1 MKKNKFI
8 KEETKFSGQYNK
20 RIFKT
25 LKYSYAP
32 FLKSIY
38 FLLALGLIGRALL
51 LFNTNLLGYWVDSY
65 CTNCEKPTSGI
76 RYYLLDWSKSDY
88 LMAILLLC
96 LLGFSFTILFRIY
109 FSRFSAKAVSRLYDE
124 VSYRTSRYPMSFF
137 DTTPTGRIITR
148 FSSDYGNVFRIFGGP
163 LAEFLAIIS
172 DLIVM
177 IVLITLASPIYLI
190 FVGLITFLNYVVYRY
205 NRHALRKERR
215 ELSHSRAPT
224 IAHFAETAFGA
235 ASIRSYLRQNTFFSR
250 FKSLNNYFL
259 NQKIKTFK
267 QLTLFSFQMNSLSAL
282 LLLLVGITSYLLLD
296 YKIVTVGAVGVAFT
310 FITLSGSTVQMF
322 FEWLAQFEE
331 AMIGIERLDQY
342 LHLPIEKG
350 LTLPSHSEFVS
361 EHWRE
366 KPGVPTDSNLFLKEL
381 GSSAEVSVSK
391 LSFRYRQDLP
401 WVLNDINFTIAAG
414 ERLGIVGKTGS
425 GKSSL
430 IQTLF
435 YLYPLDYGTIT
446 INHRAPMLTEKDK
459 TDPEKIPLSLYRKL
473 IALIGQDPTLF
484 RGTLT
489 ENLTSGDP
497 LISPEEIQTALERVG
512 LLDWVLSLP
521 KKFDYFIDEK
531 GKNLSHGEKQLLCM
545 ARCLLQ
551 KSPVVIMDEATSSVD
566 PQSEEIMI
574 KATEN
579 FFANR
584 TQIIIAHR
592 LSTLEKCDKILWL
605 NRGRIEIMGP
615 KDLVLPKFTSVL
627 QHEII
632 M

>member
-1 MKKNKFI
+1 MNPNKFI
-8 KEETKFSGQYNK
+8 KEDTRFSGKYNR
-20 RIFKT
+20 RIFQT
-25 LKYSYAP
+25 LKHSYDP

-38 FLLALGLIGRALL
+38 FLLFLGFSGRLLL
-51 LFNTNLLGYWVDSY
+51 LFNANLLGYWVDSF
-65 CTNCEKPTSGI
+65 CTTCEKPISGI
-76 RYYLLDWSKSDY
+76 RYYLLDWTKNDY
-88 LMAILLLC
+88 LWAILIFC
-96 LLGFSFTILFRIY
+96 LLGFSFTILFRIF

-124 VSYRTSRYPMSFF
+124 VTVRTSRYPMSFF
-137 DTTPTGRIITR
+137 DSTPTGRIVTR

-172 DLIVM
+172 DMVVM
-177 IVLITLASPIYLI
+177 ILLITLASPLYLL
-190 FVGLITFLNYVVYRY
+190 FVVLITFLNYLVYRL
-205 NRHALRKERR
+205 NRGALRKERR
-215 ELSHSRAPT
+215 ELSHSRAPS

-235 ASIRSYLRQNTFFSR
+235 SSIRSYLRQNTFFAR
-250 FKSLNNYFL
+250 FKNLNDYFL
-259 NQKIKTFK
+259 NQKLKTFR
-267 QLTLFSFQMNSLSAL
+267 QLSWFSFQMTGLSAI
-282 LLLLVGITSYLLLD
+282 LLLLVGMASYFLMD
-296 YKIVTVGAVGVAFT
+296 HHWVTVGSVGVAFT

-331 AMIGIERLDQY
+331 AMIGVERLDQY
-342 LHLPIEKG
+342 LHFPIEKG
-350 LTLPSHSEFVS
+350 LTLPRQSEFKT

-366 KPGVPTDSNLFLKEL
+366 DPNTILHEVPEN
-381 GSSAEVSVSK
+381 AEVKVSD
-391 LSFRYRQDLP
+391 LSFRYRPELP
-401 WVLNDINFTIAAG
+401 WVLNDVNFTIKPG

-430 IQTLF
+430 IQSLF
-435 YLYPLDYGTIT
+435 YLYPLDKGLIT
-446 INHRAPMLTEKDK
+446 INNWAPILHENHKNK
-459 TDPEKIPLSLYRKL
+459 AQRIPLNTYRNL

-484 RGTLT
+484 RGTLAT
-489 ENLTSGDP
+489 NLNMGNP
-497 LISPEEIQTALERVG
+497 QIPQEELHIALDRVG
-512 LLDWVLSLP
+512 LLDWALQLP
-521 KKFDYFIDEK
+521 KKFEYFIDEK

-605 NRGRIEIMGP
+605 NKGKIEMMGP
-615 KDLVLPKFTSVL
+615 KDLVLPQFKNSHRDEL
-627 QHEII
+627 IL
-632 M
+632 

>member
-1 MKKNKFI
+1 MKQTKFI
-8 KEETKFSGQYNK
+8 KEETKFSGHYNK
-20 RIFKT
+20 RLFKT
-25 LKYSYAP
+25 LRSSYAP

-38 FLLALGLIGRALL
+38 FLLSLGFTGRALL
-51 LFNTNLLGYWVDSY
+51 LFNANLMGYWVDSY
-65 CTNCEKPTSGI
+65 CTTCVKPTSGI
-76 RYYLLDWSKSDY
+76 RYYLQDWTKSDY
-88 LMAILLLC
+88 LLAILLCC

-124 VSYRTSRYPMSFF
+124 VTFRTSRYPLSFF
-137 DTTPTGRIITR
+137 DTTPAGRIITR

-177 IVLITLASPIYLI
+177 VILITLASPIYLL
-190 FVGLITFLNYVVYRY
+190 FVGLITLLNYGVYRY
-205 NRHALRKERR
+205 NRNTLRKERR
-215 ELSHSRAPT
+215 ELSHSRAPS

-235 ASIRSYLRQNTFFSR
+235 SSIRSYLRQNTFFTR

-259 NQKIKTFK
+259 NQKVKTFK
-267 QLTLFSFQMNSLSAL
+267 QLTFFSFQMNSLSAL
-282 LLLLVGITSYLLLD
+282 LLLLVGLTSYFLLD
-296 YKIVTVGAVGVAFT
+296 YGLVTVGAVGVAFT
-310 FITLSGSTVQMF
+310 FITLSGNTMQMF

-331 AMIGIERLDQY
+331 AMIGVERLDQY
-342 LHLPIEKG
+342 LHMSIEKG
-350 LTLPSHSEFVS
+350 LTLPPQSEFAS

-366 KPGVPTDSNLFLKEL
+366 QPDTQLNANLLQKNL
-381 GSSAEVSVSK
+381 GASAEVKVSH
-391 LSFRYRQDLP
+391 LTFRYRPDLP
-401 WVLNDINFTIAAG
+401 CVLNNISFTLKAG

-430 IQTLF
+430 IQALF
-435 YLYPLDYGTIT
+435 YLYNIEHGIIT
-446 INHRAPMLTEKDK
+446 INNWAPILTE
-459 TDPEKIPLSLYRKL
+459 TDMNMPDKIPLSHYRKL

-484 RGTLT
+484 RGTIT
-489 ENLTSGDP
+489 ENLIMGDSH
-497 LISPEEIQTALERVG
+497 ISSEEMHTAVERVG
-512 LLDWVLSLP
+512 LLDWVLELP
-521 KKFDYFIDEK
+521 KKFNYFIDER

-605 NRGRIEIMGP
+605 NKGQIEMMGP
-615 KDLVLPKFTSVL
+615 KDIVLPKFTNVHHQEL
-627 QHEII
+627 II
-632 M
+632 

>member
-8 KEETKFSGQYNK
+8 KEEVKFSGQYNK
-20 RIFKT
+20 RIFTT
-25 LKYSYAP
+25 LKHSYLP

-38 FLLALGLIGRALL
+38 FLLALGFIGRALL
-51 LFNTNLLGYWVDSY
+51 LFNANILGYWVDSY
-65 CTNCEKPTSGI
+65 CTNCTKPTSGI
-76 RYYLLDWSKSDY
+76 RYYIQDWSKYDY
-88 LMAILLLC
+88 LLALLIFC
-96 LLGFSFTILFRIY
+96 VLGFIFIFVFRIY
-109 FSRFSAKAVSRLYDE
+109 FSRYSAKAVSRLYDE
-124 VSYRTSRYPMSFF
+124 VTFRTSRFPMTFF

-190 FVGLITFLNYVVYRY
+190 FVFIIAILNYIVYRF
-205 NRHALRKERR
+205 NRNALRKERR
-215 ELSHSRAPT
+215 ELSHSRGPS
-224 IAHFAETAFGA
+224 IAHFAETTVG
-235 ASIRSYLRQNTFFSR
+235 SSTIRSYLRQNTFFAR
-250 FKSLNNYFL
+250 FKSMNNYFL

-267 QLTLFSFQMNSLSAL
+267 QLTFFSFQMNSLSAL
-282 LLLLVGITSYLLLD
+282 LLLSVGITSFYLLD
-296 YKIVTVGAVGVAFT
+296 YGLVTVGAVGVAFT
-310 FITLSGSTVQMF
+310 FITLSGNTMQMF

-331 AMIGIERLDQY
+331 ALIGIERLDQY
-342 LHLPIEKG
+342 LHFPIEKG
-350 LTLPSHSEFVS
+350 LTLPIQSEFAS

-366 KPGVPTDSNLFLKEL
+366 EPNSQIDTNLFLKNL
-381 GSSAEVSVSK
+381 GSNAEVKISQ
-391 LSFRYRQDLP
+391 LSFRYRTDLP
-401 WVLNDINFTIAAG
+401 WVLNDINFTLAAG

-435 YLYPLDYGTIT
+435 YLYNIEQGAIT
-446 INHRAPMLTEKDK
+446 INNWAPILTEEDRL
-459 TDPEKIPLSLYRKL
+459 DPKKIPLSQFRKL

-489 ENLTSGDP
+489 ENLVKGDP
-497 LISPEEIQTALERVG
+497 NITPEQMHTALERVG
-512 LLDWVLSLP
+512 LLEWALSLP

-551 KSPVVIMDEATSSVD
+551 KSPVIIMDEATSSVD

-605 NRGRIEIMGP
+605 NKGRIEMMGP
-615 KDLVLPKFTSVL
+615 KDLVLPKFTHAHHNEL
-627 QHEII
+627 II
-632 M
+632 

>member
-1 MKKNKFI
+1 MKQNKFI
-8 KEETKFSGQYNK
+8 KEESKFSGKYNQ
-20 RIFKT
+20 RIFQT
-25 LKYSYAP
+25 LKYSYQP

-38 FLLALGLIGRALL
+38 FLLAVGFTGRALL

-65 CTNCEKPTSGI
+65 CSSCEKPTSGI
-76 RYYLLDWSKSDY
+76 RYLLLDWTKSDY
-88 LMAILLLC
+88 LLAILILC
-96 LLGFSFTILFRIY
+96 LVGFTFTIIFRIY
-109 FSRFSAKAVSRLYDE
+109 FSQFSAKAVSQLYDE
-124 VSYRTSRYPMSFF
+124 VTFRTSRYPMSFF
-137 DTTPTGRIITR
+137 DITPTGRIITR

-177 IVLITLASPIYLI
+177 IGLITLASPIYLL
-190 FVGLITFLNYVVYRY
+190 FVGLITFLNYLVYRL
-205 NRHALRKERR
+205 NRTALRKERR
-215 ELSHSRAPT
+215 ELSHSRAPS
-224 IAHFAETAFGA
+224 IAHFAETAFGST
-235 ASIRSYLRQNTFFSR
+235 SIRSYLRQTTFFSR

-267 QLTLFSFQMNSLSAL
+267 QLTLFSFQMNALSAL
-282 LLLLVGITSYLLLD
+282 LLLLVGLTSYFLLD
-296 YKIVTVGAVGVAFT
+296 YNLVTVGSVGVAFT
-310 FITLSGSTVQMF
+310 FITLSGNTVQMF

-331 AMIGIERLDQY
+331 AMIGVERLDQY
-342 LHLPIEKG
+342 LHLPIEQG
-350 LTLPSHSEFVS
+350 LTLPKQSEFSS

-366 KPGVPTDSNLFLKEL
+366 LPTAQNEANLFFKEI
-381 GSSAEVSVSK
+381 GPSAEVNVSQ
-391 LSFRYRQDLP
+391 LSFRYRSDLP
-401 WVLNDINFTIAAG
+401 WVLKDINFTIAAG

-435 YLYPLDYGTIT
+435 FLYPIDQGSIT
-446 INHRAPMLTEKDK
+446 IHNKGPILTEVDK
-459 TDPEKIPLSLYRKL
+459 HNPKKIPLSQYRKL

-489 ENLTSGDP
+489 ENLTTDDP
-497 LISPEEIQTALERVG
+497 NITSEEIHIALERVG
-512 LLDWVLSLP
+512 LLDWVQSLP

-605 NRGRIEIMGP
+605 DKGRIEMMGP
-615 KDLVLPKFTSVL
+615 KDLVLPKFTRTY

-632 M
+632 A